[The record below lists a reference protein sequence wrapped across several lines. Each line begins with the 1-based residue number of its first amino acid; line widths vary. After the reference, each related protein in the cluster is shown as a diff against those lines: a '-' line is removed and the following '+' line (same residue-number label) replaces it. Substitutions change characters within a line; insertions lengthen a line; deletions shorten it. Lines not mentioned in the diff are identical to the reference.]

1 MTPQDFVS
9 KLNAAVVEENH
20 AIYRDLLLNT
30 DIDRAT
36 DPYWRRVLSV
46 FHDLSADQ
54 REVLL
59 ELTRQVTID
68 ATANVLGV
76 IDGACALGG
85 EACEFRLISN
95 GRDLAGELQSLFLEQ
110 AEQDS
115 P

>member
-1 MTPQDFVS
+1 MTPRDFVAQ
-9 KLNAAVVEENH
+9 LNAAVVEENH

-30 DIDRAT
+30 DIDRAS

-46 FHDLSADQ
+46 FRDLSADQ

-76 IDGACALGG
+76 IDGSCPLGG
-85 EACEFRLISN
+85 EECQFRLISD
-95 GRDLAGELQSLFLEQ
+95 GRDLAGDLQSLFLEQ
-110 AEQDS
+110 AEQNS

>member
-9 KLNAAVVEENH
+9 KLNTAVVEENH
-20 AIYRDLLLNT
+20 AIYRNLLMNT
-30 DIDRAT
+30 EIGQAS
-36 DPYWRRVLSV
+36 DPYWRRVLHL
-46 FHDLSADQ
+46 FGDLSADQ

-59 ELTRQVTID
+59 ELTRQVSID

-85 EACEFRLISN
+85 VDCEFRLIHG
-95 GRDLAGELQSLFLEQ
+95 GRDLAGDLQSLFLEQ
-110 AEQDS
+110 AEQNS

>member
-9 KLNAAVVEENH
+9 KLNEAVVEDNH
-20 AIYRDLLLNT
+20 AIYRNLLLNP
-30 DIDRAT
+30 DRAWAP
-36 DPYWRRVLSV
+36 DPYWRRVLNL
-46 FHDLSADQ
+46 FDELTADQ

-76 IDGACALGG
+76 IDGTCALGG
-85 EACEFRLISN
+85 EDGEFQLIY
-95 GRDLAGELQSLFLEQ
+95 GGQDLAGELQGLFLEQ
-110 AEQDS
+110 AEQNS

>member
-1 MTPQDFVS
+1 MTPNDFVS
-9 KLNAAVVEENH
+9 KLHAAVVEENH
-20 AIYRDLLLNT
+20 AIYRDLLLDT
-30 DIDRAT
+30 EVERAS
-36 DPYWRRVLSV
+36 DPYWRRVLGV
-46 FHDLSADQ
+46 FRDLNADQ

-76 IDGACALGG
+76 IDGSCALGG
-85 EACEFRLISN
+85 VDCEFRLISE

-110 AEQDS
+110 AELSS